1 MINLLQSI
9 PSPSV
14 STIQVGPFIVHF
26 YALCILLGIAVAVFI
41 GSRRWLARGGQKGA
55 ILDIALWSVPL
66 GIVGARIFHVLTH
79 FNFYFHAGADPLDI
93 FKIWEGGL
101 AIYGG
106 LIFGVLGGWL
116 AARNLGARL
125 LSIADVL
132 APALL
137 VAQAIGRLGNYF
149 NQELFGQPTTLPWGL
164 EIPSSNKAY
173 PLGFPEGVLFH
184 PTFLYEM
191 LWNLMGFVLI
201 VFVFEKRFNLRNGRG
216 FAVYLVYYSVG
227 RAFIESIRIDQSDY
241 FLGLRT
247 NVWSAIL
254 TIAVGVLLFVWSSR
268 KLPGTEPSLYLPG
281 REPEPGLAVE
291 PTESA
296 EPAGHGLD
304 FKDTDEINK

>member
-1 MINLLQSI
+1 MINILQSI
-9 PSPSV
+9 PSPTI

-26 YALCILLGIAVAVFI
+26 YALFILLGIAVAVFV
-41 GSRRWLARGGQKGA
+41 GSRRWAARGGQKGA
-55 ILDIALWSVPL
+55 ILDIALWAVPL

-79 FNFYFHAGADPLDI
+79 FNFYFHKGADPLDV

-132 APALL
+132 APAILL
-137 VAQAIGRLGNYF
+137 AQGIGRLGNYF
-149 NQELFGQPTTLPWGL
+149 NQELFGQPTTMPWGL

-184 PTFLYEM
+184 PTFLYEL
-191 LWNLMGFVLI
+191 LWNVLGFVLI
-201 VFVFEKRFNLRNGRG
+201 VFVFEKSFNLRNGRG
-216 FAVYLVYYSVG
+216 FAAYLVYYSIG
-227 RAFIESIRIDQSDY
+227 RAFIESIRIDESDY
-241 FLGLRT
+241 YLGLRT

-254 TIAVGVLLFVWSSR
+254 TIAVGVALFVWSSR
-268 KLPGTEPSLYLPG
+268 KQPGTEPSVYLPG
-281 REPEPGLAVE
+281 REPEPVIE
-291 PTESA
+291 DQP
-296 EPAGHGLD
+296 EPAQPAGDGLD